1 MKEFYFEKLEV
12 WQESRSFVKEIY
24 LITKSFPNEENFG
37 ITSQIKRASSVFVQ
51 TLQKG
56 CLDKQKKTKQDL
68 LIRLSVLR

>member
-37 ITSQIKRASSVFVQ
+37 ITSQIKRASSVFC
-51 TLQKG
+51 KHCRR

-68 LIRLSVLR
+68 LIRLSVL